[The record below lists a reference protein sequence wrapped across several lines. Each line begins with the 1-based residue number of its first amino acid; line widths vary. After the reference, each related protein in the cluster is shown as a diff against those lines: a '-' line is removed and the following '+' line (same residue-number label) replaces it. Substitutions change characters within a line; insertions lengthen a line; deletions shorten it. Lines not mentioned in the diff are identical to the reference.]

1 MCCGGCGMAEKIR
14 EEHGVAEINRKAA
27 VWKASLSFS
36 WLDPYWYLRSNFRA
50 QIGNEKKKKKKPGPI
65 LNMCDLSF
73 LARKKDVSQTEC
85 LDPQFS
91 PDHLSDNETER
102 QDS

>member
-1 MCCGGCGMAEKIR
+1 MAEKIR

-36 WLDPYWYLRSNFRA
+36 RLDPYWYLRSNFRV
-50 QIGNEKKKKKKPGPI
+50 QIGNEKKKKKRSRGPI

-73 LARKKDVSQTEC
+73 LARKKDVSHIER

-91 PDHLSDNETER
+91 PDHLSDNKTER
-102 QDS
+102 QDW